1 MCVLLGRSISHSC
14 GTAYASVYLLWDS
27 VGFYLPS
34 NVQAAAG
41 PVQSLCVCV
50 HSWFLL
56 LSVVVELGW
65 RWRCCWLC
73 RLLWWAAVCGAAGA
87 GGGGCGG
94 AVAGSWEAR
103 CRHLRWPMAR
113 VAKALTTANSLW
125 LPQLPPADCYPTLY
139 TVLSNLLFF
148 FWIFQLTICICYDF
162 CTGLLH
168 TGTQT
173 THHHSLREALSALFS
188 QFLTF
193 LLRISHSFYS
203 NTFLYFTLMIFFT
216 ILRVSSVLVGVYF
229 RPPSGVANCFKSSS
243 SC

>member
-1 MCVLLGRSISHSC
+1 MYWIWYDVLLTLVSGVCICLDRSISQSSC
-14 GTAYASVYLLWDS
+14 GTSYASVYLLWDS

-41 PVQSLCVCV
+41 PVQSSVCV
-50 HSWFLL
+50 LSW
-56 LSVVVELGW
+56 SVLWSAVAALGW

-125 LPQLPPADCYPTLY
+125 LPQRPPADCYPTLY
-139 TVLSNLLFF
+139 TVLSNLFF
-148 FWIFQLTICICYDF
+148 EFFSSPIGIHMIFALACCIQKHKLRTTTHLGNLCLPLYHSFWLLLHEFHTVFIQTPF
-162 CTGLLH
+162 CTSH
-168 TGTQT
+168 WW
-173 THHHSLREALSALFS
+173 FS
-188 QFLTF
+188 SRYLGF
-193 LLRISHSFYS
+193 LL
-203 NTFLYFTLMIFFT
+203 
-216 ILRVSSVLVGVYF
+216 
-229 RPPSGVANCFKSSS
+229 CW
-243 SC
+243 